1 LEDLVLRFGYRWGC
15 IVALC
20 VVCCNTVAWAY
31 DVVVVPQR
39 PSIDGALGEW
49 GFSAGIDIS
58 PSAEGAGLRGAF
70 NGDGDHWAS
79 AYLMWDADSLYLAV
93 SVIDD
98 VLDVEHIDAGDN
110 VWKGPAGERKDKMFY
125 YDHLKIFL
133 RGPEQPLGFNLWV
146 APERDGKAY
155 AWGGQQRGEVSDELP
170 VRVASMTRGNTY
182 SYELALPWTWLR
194 LYPEPD
200 MELDALLLLPDSDL
214 PDLELRKKIAQSNK
228 WIWWKGMVVLRG
240 KPPGLKKAPQPEI
253 IEEIAERQRQ
263 IVVPEVRASEPA
275 PRAIPVEE
283 PTTGDEVAAS
293 VEVEQVPAAVEGESV
308 EQEQAVENAPPPPA
322 NLRAR
327 LNRQRLARSAISTP
341 AWVRELNSG
350 GDLSVQQID
359 SLYVRFGETLRRL
372 SQANISSRSDGLII
386 DMAEY
391 AGTWRAQART
401 FVMDILRVALV
412 DLDVESGHLRPAI
425 VRAAVSAEVEEKK
438 AVSFVRSIGEEALK
452 VYADNKVVS
461 TGDLVEKARRKAR
474 LSEQEMR
481 LLLQAMMNEWQP

>member
-1 LEDLVLRFGYRWGC
+1 
-15 IVALC
+15 
-20 VVCCNTVAWAY
+20 
-31 DVVVVPQR
+31 
-39 PSIDGALGEW
+39 
-49 GFSAGIDIS
+49 
-58 PSAEGAGLRGAF
+58 
-70 NGDGDHWAS
+70 
-79 AYLMWDADSLYLAV
+79 
-93 SVIDD
+93 
-98 VLDVEHIDAGDN
+98 
-110 VWKGPAGERKDKMFY
+110 
-125 YDHLKIFL
+125 
-133 RGPEQPLGFNLWV
+133 
-146 APERDGKAY
+146 
-155 AWGGQQRGEVSDELP
+155 
-170 VRVASMTRGNTY
+170 
-182 SYELALPWTWLR
+182 
-194 LYPEPD
+194 